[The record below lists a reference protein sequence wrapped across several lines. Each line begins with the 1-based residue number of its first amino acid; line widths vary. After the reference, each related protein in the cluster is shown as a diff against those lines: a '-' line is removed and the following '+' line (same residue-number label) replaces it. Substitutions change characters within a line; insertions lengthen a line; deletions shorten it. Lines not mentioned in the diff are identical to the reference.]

1 MISRR
6 RFLALSST
14 VAGAAAVP
22 LAGCIPTMHVGSP
35 YASSIPDTAPSSG
48 PEGILVNDIHSQLNP
63 TRVARIV
70 KPDSISALTAE
81 ILAARA
87 EQRSVS
93 IAGGRHAMGGQQ
105 FGDANVLID
114 TRSLGRVLNFDR
126 ENGVVTV
133 EGGIQWPE
141 LIKFLN
147 DVQSLNPQSLT
158 PQSVTSQS
166 DSPPIPI
173 WGIFQKQTGADRLSL
188 AGALACNAHGRGLNQ
203 KPIISQVRAFDLV
216 DARGQLLTCS
226 RTENAELF
234 RLVIGGY
241 GLFGVVTRIEL
252 QLRPRVK
259 VRRVVELGDMHNIID
274 RFEGR
279 IHDGYLYGDFQYTT
293 DATRD
298 SFLRRGIFSCY
309 QPVPMETA
317 LTLNPTRFN
326 PEDWARLTFYAHKY
340 KGRAFQVYS
349 ERYLKTSGQIYWAD
363 SQLSAAYVDDYH
375 KDVDIAMKAKAP
387 ATEMISEIY
396 VKRDQLSAFMEG
408 ARVTLRQHQ
417 ANVVYG
423 TVRLIEKDDE
433 SFLAWAKERY
443 ACVIFNLHVTHTAE
457 GIDAA
462 ADAFRALIDL
472 GVQHGGS
479 YYLTYHRWAR
489 KDQVERCYPQM
500 SAFLAK
506 KTEFDPGEVFQ
517 SSWYRHYR
525 RMFPLQS

>member
-14 VAGAAAVP
+14 LAGAAAVP
-22 LAGCIPTMHVGSP
+22 LAGCVPTMHVGSP
-35 YASSIPDTAPSSG
+35 YASGIPDLPPPPG
-48 PEGILVNDIHSQLNP
+48 PDGVLVNDIHSQLNP

-70 KPDSISALTAE
+70 KPDSVGALAAE
-81 ILAARA
+81 ISRARA
-87 EQRSVS
+87 EHRSVS

-105 FGDANVLID
+105 FGDASVLID
-114 TRSLGRVLNFDR
+114 TRALSRVLNFDR

-141 LIKFLN
+141 LIKYLN
-147 DVQSLNPQSLT
+147 EAQSPDQQSPDNPMRS
-158 PQSVTSQS
+158 
-166 DSPPIPI
+166 
-173 WGIFQKQTGADRLSL
+173 WGIYQKQTGADRLSL
-188 AGALACNAHGRGLNQ
+188 AGALACNAHGRGLNL
-203 KPIISQVRAFDLV
+203 KPIISQVRAFDIL
-216 DARGQLLTCS
+216 DANARLLTCS
-226 RTENAELF
+226 RSENAELF
-234 RLVIGGY
+234 RLAIGGY
-241 GLFGVVTRIEL
+241 GLFGVITRIEL

-259 VRRVVELGDMHNIID
+259 VRRVVELGEMHNIIE
-274 RFEGR
+274 RFESR
-279 IHDGYLYGDFQYTT
+279 INDGYLYGDFQYTT
-293 DATRD
+293 DSNRD

-309 QPVPMETA
+309 QPVPMDTPLTA
-317 LTLNPTRFN
+317 NPTRFN

-349 ERYLKTSGQIYWAD
+349 QRYLKTSGQIYWAD
-363 SQLSAAYVDDYH
+363 SQLSAAYVDNYH
-375 KDVDIAMKAKAP
+375 KDVDTAMKAKTP
-387 ATEMISEIY
+387 STEMISEIY
-396 VKRDQLSAFMEG
+396 VVRDRLSAFMED
-408 ARVTLRQHQ
+408 ARVALRQHK

-423 TVRLIEKDDE
+423 TVRMIERDDE

-457 GIDAA
+457 GVDAA

-472 GVQHGGS
+472 GIRHGGS

-489 KDQVERCYPQM
+489 PDQVERCYPQM
-500 SAFLAK
+500 REFLAK
-506 KTEFDPGEVFQ
+506 KKAFDPDEVFQ

>member
-1 MISRR
+1 MPSLTSSNRSISRR
-6 RFLALSST
+6 RFLALGST
-14 VAGAAAVP
+14 AAASVP

-35 YASSIPDTAPSSG
+35 YASSISESAPASG
-48 PEGILVNDIHSQLNP
+48 PEGVLVNDLHSQLNP

-70 KPDSISALTAE
+70 KPASVTELAGE
-81 ILAARA
+81 IARARA
-87 EQRSVS
+87 EKRSVS

-105 FGDANVLID
+105 FGDGNVLID
-114 TRSLGRVLNFDR
+114 TRGLSRVLNFDR
-126 ENGVVTV
+126 EHGVITV
-133 EGGIQWPE
+133 EGGIQWPA
-141 LIKFLN
+141 LIQYIN
-147 DVQSLNPQSLT
+147 DVQSHNYQSQT
-158 PQSVTSQS
+158 PTMGV
-166 DSPPIPI
+166 

-216 DARGQLLTCS
+216 DGTGTLRTCS
-226 RTENAELF
+226 RTEHAELF
-234 RLVIGGY
+234 RLAIGGY
-241 GLFGVVTRIEL
+241 GLFGVITRIEL

-259 VRRVVELGDMHNIID
+259 VRRVVELGEMHNIIE

-279 IHDGYLYGDFQYTT
+279 IRDGYLYGDFQYTT
-293 DATRD
+293 DANRD
-298 SFLRRGIFSCY
+298 SFLRRGVFSTY
-309 QPVPMETA
+309 QPVPIDTP

-363 SQLSAAYVDDYH
+363 SQLSAAYVDNYH
-375 KDVDIAMKAKAP
+375 KDVDIAMKVKTP

-396 VKRDQLSAFMEG
+396 VTRDQLPAFMEA
-408 ARVTLRQHQ
+408 ARVALRQHK

-443 ACVIFNLHVTHTAE
+443 ACVIFNLHVSHTAE

-472 GVQHGGS
+472 GITHGGS

-500 SAFLAK
+500 PDFLAK
-506 KTEFDPGEVFQ
+506 KRAFDPDEVFQ
-517 SSWYRHYR
+517 SSWYRHYA
-525 RMFPLQS
+525 RMFPQG

>member
-14 VAGAAAVP
+14 LAGAATVP

-35 YASSIPDTAPSSG
+35 YASGIPELPPPPG
-48 PEGILVNDIHSQLNP
+48 PDGVMVNDIHSQLNP
-63 TRVARIV
+63 TRVARVV
-70 KPDSISALTAE
+70 KPDSAGALAAE
-81 ILAARA
+81 IARARA
-87 EQRSVS
+87 EGRSVS

-114 TRSLGRVLNFDR
+114 TRALSRVLNFDR
-126 ENGVVTV
+126 QNGVVTV

-141 LIKFLN
+141 LIKYLN
-147 DVQSLNPQSLT
+147 EAQSPDQQS
-158 PQSVTSQS
+158 P
-166 DSPPIPI
+166 DHPIPI
-173 WGIFQKQTGADRLSL
+173 WGIYQKQTGADRLSL
-188 AGALACNAHGRGLNQ
+188 AGALACNALGRGLNL
-203 KPIISQVRAFDLV
+203 KPIMSQVRAFDLV
-216 DARGQLLTCS
+216 DARGRLVTCS
-226 RTENAELF
+226 RTQNAELF
-234 RLVIGGY
+234 RLAIGGY

-259 VRRVVELGDMHNIID
+259 VRRVVELGEMQNIIE
-274 RFEGR
+274 RFEAR
-279 IHDGYLYGDFQYTT
+279 IRDGYLYGDFQYAT
-293 DATRD
+293 DSSRD

-309 QPVPMETA
+309 QPVPPETP
-317 LTLNPTRFN
+317 LTVNPTRFN

-363 SQLSAAYVDDYH
+363 SQLSAAYVDNYH
-375 KDVDIAMKAKAP
+375 KDVDIAMKAKTP

-396 VKRDQLSAFMEG
+396 VTRDRLSAFMED
-408 ARVTLRQHQ
+408 ARVTLRRHR

-423 TVRLIEKDDE
+423 TVRMIERDDE

-457 GIDAA
+457 GVDAA

-472 GVQHGGS
+472 GIQHGGS

-489 KDQVERCYPQM
+489 QDQVERCYPQM
-500 SAFLAK
+500 REFLAK
-506 KTEFDPGEVFQ
+506 KKAFDPDEVFQ
-517 SSWYRHYR
+517 STWYRHYR

>member
-6 RFLALSST
+6 RFLTLSST
-14 VAGAAAVP
+14 LAGAAAVP

-35 YASSIPDTAPSSG
+35 YASGIPDAAPPPG
-48 PEGILVNDIHSQLNP
+48 PDGVLVNDVHSQLNP

-70 KPDSISALTAE
+70 KPDSVESLAAE
-81 ILAARA
+81 IARARA
-87 EQRSVS
+87 EHRSIS

-105 FGDANVLID
+105 FGDASVLID
-114 TRSLGRVLNFDR
+114 TRSLSRVLHFDR
-126 ENGVVTV
+126 DNGVVTV
-133 EGGIQWPE
+133 QAGIQWPE
-141 LIKFLN
+141 LVKYLN
-147 DVQSLNPQSLT
+147 DAQSAT
-158 PQSVTSQS
+158 PQSAASQSLTSQS
-166 DSPPIPI
+166 DNPTMRS
-173 WGIFQKQTGADRLSL
+173 WGIWQKQTGADRLSL

-203 KPIISQVRAFDLV
+203 KPIISQVRAFDIV
-216 DARGQLLTCS
+216 DPSGRILTCS

-234 RLVIGGY
+234 RLAIGGY
-241 GLFGVVTRIEL
+241 GLFGVMTRIEL

-259 VRRVVELGDMHNIID
+259 VRRVVELGEMHDIIE
-274 RFEGR
+274 RFEDR
-279 IHDGYLYGDFQYTT
+279 ISDGYLYGDFQYAT
-293 DATRD
+293 DSNRD

-309 QPVPMETA
+309 QPVPIDTPLTA
-317 LTLNPTRFN
+317 NPTRFN

-349 ERYLKTSGQIYWAD
+349 DRYLKTSGQIYWAD
-363 SQLSAAYVDDYH
+363 SQLSAAYVDNYH
-375 KDVDIAMKAKAP
+375 KDVDIAMKAKTP

-396 VKRDQLSAFMEG
+396 VRRDQLNSFMED
-408 ARVTLRQHQ
+408 ARVSLRQHR

-457 GIDAA
+457 GVDAA

-472 GVQHGGS
+472 GIQHGGS

-489 KDQVERCYPQM
+489 KDQVERCYPQIGE
-500 SAFLAK
+500 FLSK
-506 KTEFDPGEVFQ
+506 KKAFDPDELFQ
-517 SSWYRHYR
+517 STWYRHYS